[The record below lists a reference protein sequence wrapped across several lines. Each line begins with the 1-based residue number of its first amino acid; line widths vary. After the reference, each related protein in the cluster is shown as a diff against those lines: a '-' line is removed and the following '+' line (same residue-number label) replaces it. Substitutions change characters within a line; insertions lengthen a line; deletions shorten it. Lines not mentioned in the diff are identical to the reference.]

1 MRNRIK
7 VTKLG
12 VFVVVGLVITFQL
25 YNKTKRK
32 FTTTSNGK
40 FTNSTQMNRTKLIVS
55 DVSTK
60 YTQTFSEVSK
70 ALKNITDPLIYD
82 KSMLPGGL
90 YSDLWN
96 NSSAITENALIV
108 VNSHRN
114 IKILNSKTTFGKYDN
129 LMRKIKIENEERND
143 KKLVMPKLNRTVKF
157 VEQKEKQH
165 VPGPTMVEDTQN
177 SGWGD
182 RRDEFTRRASVVR
195 SVCRQFKV
203 TEGPV
208 SKSSQVANY
217 TGAYVERVYPNNFHL
232 ARSAS
237 TLACLINKVASTSLA
252 VSLLKADRRPV
263 PDQWSEATSPH
274 SAAAVLKPQT
284 EAEFNFARKYFFK
297 FLMVRHPFQR
307 LLSAYRDKVERA
319 DHWSLKEFRR
329 HIMNH
334 VRKAMPRASP
344 PHTAPSLDTDEFF
357 SHWAPYW
364 STCAPC
370 SLHYDVIAKLETV
383 HLDLKHV
390 WQQLGLKQSGVPWS
404 NRNERNGSSSQVNHY
419 YQGLHP
425 RLVARVYQRFA
436 LDFHLFQYDILD
448 VFKEGGHCQT
458 NDCTEMASYI
468 RSI

>member
-274 SAAAVLKPQT
+274 SAAAVLKPQ
-284 EAEFNFARKYFFK
+284 
-297 FLMVRHPFQR
+297 
-307 LLSAYRDKVERA
+307 
-319 DHWSLKEFRR
+319 
-329 HIMNH
+329 
-334 VRKAMPRASP
+334 
-344 PHTAPSLDTDEFF
+344 
-357 SHWAPYW
+357 
-364 STCAPC
+364 
-370 SLHYDVIAKLETV
+370 
-383 HLDLKHV
+383 HV